1 MMSAAFTVGLIA
13 GLVCGGSLGA
23 IIMAIFVMGKDSD
36 FPHPKGEHYDPRER
50 NHQVGDRVAK
60 QPR

>member
-1 MMSAAFTVGLIA
+1 MMSAALTVGLIA

-23 IIMAIFVMGKDSD
+23 ITMAILVMSKDSD
-36 FPHPKGEHYDPRER
+36 FPPPKGEHYDPRER

-60 QPR
+60 LPS